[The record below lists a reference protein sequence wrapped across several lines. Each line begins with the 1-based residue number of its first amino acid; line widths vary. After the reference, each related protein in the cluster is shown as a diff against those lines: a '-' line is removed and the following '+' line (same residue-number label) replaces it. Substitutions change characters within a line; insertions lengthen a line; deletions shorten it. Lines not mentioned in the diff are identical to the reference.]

1 MTDPFEFSDAAAEPA
16 PPDPGAD
23 APQGAPEYLSALNA
37 AQRAAVQATDGP
49 VLVLA
54 GAGTGKT
61 RVLTTR
67 LAHLLFSA
75 KAGPHEVLAV
85 TFTNKA
91 AREMK
96 ARVEAHLNRPV
107 ESLWI
112 GTFHSVG
119 ARILRTH
126 AETVGLKPNFT
137 ILDTD
142 DQVRLLKQ
150 LLSAAGIDEKRWPA
164 RLAAAVISHWKDRGL
179 TPDEVVKIDAGRSGG
194 GGGDFAGGKA
204 PALYKVYQER
214 LKTLNA
220 ADFGDLLL
228 HVLTIFKTNPEILAQ
243 YQHRLRYLLVDEYQD
258 TNVAQYLWL
267 RLLAQQ
273 HKNICCVGDDDQ
285 SIYSW
290 RGAEVGNILR
300 FEKDFPGAKVIRLEQ
315 NYRSTPNIL
324 AAASGLIAHNTGRL
338 GKTLWTDKPDAEKV
352 AVKGTW
358 DGTEE
363 ARMVCDDIENGHRN
377 GHPLAE
383 FAILVRASFQT
394 REFEERLLTLGIP
407 YRVIGGLRFYEHR
420 EIRDASAYL
429 RIIAQPDDDLA
440 FERIVNVPKRGLGT
454 ATMQTLHAAARS
466 TGISLASAALE
477 LIQTDELRPQARTAL
492 GHLMASFE
500 RWRGM
505 LDTIPHTEV
514 SELML
519 DESGYTAMWQADK
532 APDSPG
538 RLENLKELIT
548 ALEAFD
554 SLGGFL
560 EHVSLVMDNDAEAGD
575 DKVNLMTLH
584 GAKGLEFD
592 TVFLPGW
599 EEELFPHP
607 RALDEGGADALE
619 EERRLAHV
627 ALTRARKRVT
637 ISFASSRRVFN
648 QWRSSLPSRFIDEL
662 PADTVE
668 ITSDQGVYRG
678 RGGGGAEP
686 TFGRPAGPDFEWPDR
701 KQTVAEAVRRRNGQD
716 FVTSG
721 GLVIEGKANRVTPNP
736 SVGDFAVGDR
746 VFHQKFGYGLVA
758 TVDGNRLHIAFE
770 KSGPKKVID
779 SFVSKAAKS

>member
-23 APQGAPEYLSALNA
+23 VPQGAPEYLSALNA

-67 LAHLLFSA
+67 LAHLFFSA

-678 RGGGGAEP
+678 RGGGEAEP

-721 GLVIEGKANRVTPNP
+721 GLVIEGKAKRVTPNP

>member
-1 MTDPFEFSDAAAEPA
+1 MTDPFEFSDAAAEPT
-16 PPDPGAD
+16 PPDPGAG
-23 APQGAPEYLSALNA
+23 APRGAPEYLSALNA

-119 ARILRTH
+119 ARILRIH

-150 LLSAAGIDEKRWPA
+150 LLTAAGIDEKRWPA
-164 RLAAAVISHWKDRGL
+164 RLAAAVINHWKDRGL
-179 TPDEVVKIDAGRSGG
+179 TPDEVVKVDTGRSGG
-194 GGGDFAGGKA
+194 GDGGFAGGKA

-228 HVLTIFKTNPEILAQ
+228 HVLTIFKTNPEILAR

-420 EIRDASAYL
+420 EIRDAIAYL

-466 TGISLASAALE
+466 SGISLASAALE

-505 LDTIPHTEV
+505 LAVMPHTEV
-514 SELML
+514 SELLL

-678 RGGGGAEP
+678 RGASGAEP

-701 KQTVAEAVRRRNGQD
+701 KKTVAEAVRRRNGQD

-721 GLVIEGKANRVTPNP
+721 GLVIEGKAKRVTPNP

-746 VFHQKFGYGLVA
+746 VFHQKFGYGLIA